1 MVGAAVGSAV
11 PVIGTVIGGLIGG
24 ALGAFGGEFV
34 GGTLGSN
41 VGKFV
46 DKNDAKA
53 KPIHAEIIKSEAKTE
68 KDNEPKGINNTDNSQ
83 HPVSIFTNVTV
94 QGNADDPAKIA
105 SEIYPHIEQKIKDSQ
120 ARQQANS
127 VFDNC

>member
-1 MVGAAVGSAV
+1 MIHCFSGKR
-11 PVIGTVIGGLIGG
+11 
-24 ALGAFGGEFV
+24 
-34 GGTLGSN
+34 SN

-68 KDNEPKGINNTDNSQ
+68 KDNEPKVINNTDNSQ
-83 HPVSIFTNVTV
+83 HPVSIVTNVTV

-127 VFDNC
+127 VFDNR

>member
-41 VGKFV
+41 VGKLV

-68 KDNEPKGINNTDNSQ
+68 KDNEPKVINNTDNSQ
-83 HPVSIFTNVTV
+83 HPVSIVTNVTV

-127 VFDNC
+127 VFDNR